1 MADLFIMG
9 CGGFGT
15 ALAVM
20 FSNAGHNVS
29 LWGWKKE
36 ENDELRLH
44 RENVR
49 LLKGVHIPEGI
60 NIVDTLDGVEKADVV
75 LIATPSVGV
84 RAAAER
90 LSGRLSPDAVVAC
103 VSKGFENG
111 TLKPL
116 FEVIEE
122 ELPSQPVVVLSGPS
136 HAEEVSRGVPTTIVA
151 AGKNVE
157 DAQKVQDLTAN
168 THVRIY
174 TSDDRLGVQ
183 LGGAL
188 KNVIA
193 FSAGILDGMGMG
205 DNAKAALMTRGLT
218 EIARLAVAMGA
229 RADTLWGLAGMGDLI
244 VTCCSVHSRN
254 RRCGV
259 YVGEGLSVD
268 EAVKKVGMTVE
279 GITAALCA
287 YELSQKYGV
296 DMPITAQ
303 IYRLIKNECTAEE
316 ALRILLARPLRHE
329 SESSWLLGK

>member
-1 MADLFIMG
+1 MAKLYIMG

-20 FSNAGHNVS
+20 FSNVGHDVT
-29 LWGWKKE
+29 LWGWMKS
-36 ENDELRLH
+36 ENDELRKH
-44 RENVR
+44 RENIP
-49 LLKGVHIPEGI
+49 LLKGVHIPDDVK
-60 NIVDTLDGVEKADVV
+60 IVDDIDGIEEADVV
-75 LIATPSVGV
+75 FIATPSIGV
-84 RAAAER
+84 RGAAER
-90 LSGRLSPDAVVAC
+90 LKGRLSPDTVVAC
-103 VSKGFENG
+103 VSKGFEPK

-116 FEVIEE
+116 FKVIEE
-122 ELPSQPVVVLSGPS
+122 ELPNQPVVVLSGPS
-136 HAEEVSRGVPTTIVA
+136 HAEEVSKGVPTTIVA
-151 AGKNVE
+151 AGECVLH
-157 DAQKVQDLTAN
+157 AQKVQDLTAN

-205 DNAKAALMTRGLT
+205 DNTKAALMTRGLT
-218 EIARLAVAMGA
+218 EIARLAEAMGA
-229 RADTLWGLAGMGDLI
+229 RPETLWGLAGMGDLI
-244 VTCCSVHSRN
+244 VTCCSLPSRN

-279 GITAALCA
+279 GITATVCA
-287 YELSQKYGV
+287 YELAQKYDV
-296 DMPITAQ
+296 DMPITTQ
-303 IYRLIKNECTAEE
+303 IYRAIQGECTARD
-316 ALRILLARPLRHE
+316 ALKVLLARPLKHE